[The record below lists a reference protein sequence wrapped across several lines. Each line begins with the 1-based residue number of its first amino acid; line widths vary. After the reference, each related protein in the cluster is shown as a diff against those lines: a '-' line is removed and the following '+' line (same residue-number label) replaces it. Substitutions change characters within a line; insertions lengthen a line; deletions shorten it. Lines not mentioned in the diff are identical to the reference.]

1 MVNTTVKYQP
11 IPKSS
16 VKVAPERKYL
26 PISRDRSLEPH
37 VVLRQS
43 PVWSRG
49 ILWTM
54 LGITIFGLVWSAI
67 ATVEQVIPATGQ
79 LKPIDGVTEVES
91 PLNGVIKEV
100 LVKDG
105 DRVQQGEVIARFDSK
120 TVLAELVALKN
131 NLQSLENETQF
142 YRKVVTNNTSLNLEQ
157 LQLEA
162 NRLKIPVDIILLAKN
177 RLTFARNM
185 QFLKA
190 ILGGNI
196 SNLTSDEL
204 QRVSIIQ
211 SEYKSRLIMAE
222 LEIKQ
227 KQKQLEITQVKVADA
242 RNNLIKEQLILS
254 DVQENNTLTL
264 GQTQA
269 ILVSEQEILENIE
282 PLAKEGA
289 IPRLQLT
296 RQEQQVNQKQMDLIT
311 LQKNSSIEY
320 ERQKQNVDKTY
331 ADLAQSQK
339 EEQALIFDIQQGV
352 QELKNTQLKFMSEIK
367 QQIADNDQ
375 KLAEIDS
382 QLTKTIVE
390 NEKQISQ
397 IKSQIAEKS
406 SVLKY
411 QELTAT
417 KTGTI
422 TDLKIEPN
430 SVVKPDDVLLR
441 IVPNEDLIVEGFINS
456 KDIGFVTEKMQT
468 SGKLKT
474 AIRFESYSFSE
485 YGEITGEIM
494 KDKEIGADVLPP
506 DEEHPYYRYPV
517 KIKLDKQNLKGL
529 PFTSGMP
536 VTVNIEIQ
544 EKRTYLSLFTELF
557 TNKVDSLKEI

>member
-11 IPKSS
+11 RSESS
-16 VKVAPERKYL
+16 VKVAPQRQYL
-26 PISRDRSLEPH
+26 PVPRDRSLEPH

-49 ILWTM
+49 IIWTM
-54 LGITIFGLVWSAI
+54 LGITVFGVIFSAI

-79 LKPIDGVTEVES
+79 LKPIDGVKEVES

-100 LVKDG
+100 LVKNG

-162 NRLKIPVDIILLAKN
+162 QRLKIPVDIILLAKS
-177 RLTFARNM
+177 RITFARNA
-185 QFLKA
+185 QFLQA

-196 SNLTSDEL
+196 GNLTQDEL
-204 QRVSIIQ
+204 QRVNIIQ
-211 SEYKSRLIMAE
+211 AEYESRLLMTDLE
-222 LEIKQ
+222 LRQ

-254 DVQENNTLTL
+254 DVQENNKLSL

-269 ILVSEQEILENIE
+269 ILVSEKEILDNIQ
-282 PLAKEGA
+282 PLAEEGA

-296 RQEQQVNQKQMDLIT
+296 RQEQQVNQKQMELIT

-320 ERQKQNVDKTY
+320 ERQQQNIDKSY
-331 ADLAQSQK
+331 ANLEQLQK
-339 EEQALIFDIQQGV
+339 EEQALILALQQGS
-352 QELKNTQLKFMSEIK
+352 QELKNMRLKFISEIK
-367 QQIADNDQ
+367 QQIADNDK
-375 KLAEIDS
+375 KLSEIDS
-382 QLTKTIVE
+382 QMTKTIVE

-397 IKSQIAEKS
+397 IKSQIEEKS
-406 SVLKY
+406 SLLKY

-417 KTGTI
+417 RTGTI
-422 TDLKIEPN
+422 SDLKIEAD

-441 IVPNEDLIVEGFINS
+441 IVPNEDLIVEGYIQS
-456 KDIGFVTEKMQT
+456 KDIGFVKEKMQK

-474 AIRFESYSFSE
+474 SIRFESYSFSE
-485 YGEITGEIM
+485 YGEVKGEII

-544 EKRTYLSLFTELF
+544 ESRTYLSLFTELF
-557 TNKVDSLKEI
+557 TNQVDSLKEI